1 MATPRSSTD
10 LTADADEQSGRSEE
24 MPPPPPPVDP
34 SPAAHQVSAVSVKL
48 PPFWPTDPQLWFAQV
63 EAQFRTRSITREETK
78 FWHVVGTLE
87 QKYANEV
94 RDLLLEPPAS
104 NPYTVLKTQL
114 VARLT
119 ASAHQRVRQL
129 LSDEPLGDRKPS
141 QFLRHLQ
148 HLQGDAKIDKSILT
162 ELFLQRLPASVR
174 MVLATASSLSP
185 EEQAKL
191 ADNILDISSPS
202 VVSPSISAVAD
213 RPASACVPTEVE
225 KLRADIAALRV
236 EVANLSRSR
245 SRSRSHSRG
254 RSHSNTRGR
263 STSPNRSGLC
273 YYHERFG
280 SDARK
285 CRQTCSFSPPSG
297 NGPASQ

>member
-1 MATPRSSTD
+1 MTRRRDRHSVREFETWNQSIDFFFRCCSTMATPRSSTD
-10 LTADADEQSGRSEE
+10 LTADADEQSGQSEE

-119 ASAHQRVRQL
+119 QRVRT
-129 LSDEPLGDRKPS
+129 SEFDS
-141 QFLRHLQ
+141 C
-148 HLQGDAKIDKSILT
+148 SLT
-162 ELFLQRLPASVR
+162 
-174 MVLATASSLSP
+174 
-185 EEQAKL
+185 
-191 ADNILDISSPS
+191 
-202 VVSPSISAVAD
+202 
-213 RPASACVPTEVE
+213 
-225 KLRADIAALRV
+225 
-236 EVANLSRSR
+236 SRSVT
-245 SRSRSHSRG
+245 G
-254 RSHSNTRGR
+254 
-263 STSPNRSGLC
+263 
-273 YYHERFG
+273 
-280 SDARK
+280 
-285 CRQTCSFSPPSG
+285 SPPSFCVTCSTCRATRG
-297 NGPASQ
+297 LTSQF